1 MQISRPVP
9 TTRPRRPG
17 RRRKLAALT
26 TLGLAGLLAG
36 FLAGCGSTN
45 SPQLSAAVT
54 SKSYAAAAGNWKFT
68 SGASAFAGALT
79 VSGTS
84 VTAILHPLD
93 ATCAASGGAFTAS
106 GTISATDSLSL
117 TSSNLTG
124 GKLAIAGTLA
134 PDQHSLTSP
143 TITVTGGTCATGAT
157 RAPSSSPRIAAAPSA
172 QQYQP
177 LTGNY
182 NGTFTD
188 LSGATLTIAA
198 TLSQP
203 TIPDANG
210 VYHLTGYAS
219 FPNTPCLATPVIT
232 DSTITGDTIQATYTD
247 KDSGSTVVGNGTF
260 SPDAQTLTITNWILS
275 GCGDDTGT
283 GLLLRQTNE

>member
-9 TTRPRRPG
+9 TSRPRRPG

-36 FLAGCGSTN
+36 FLTGCGST
-45 SPQLSAAVT
+45 STPQSNTVAPA
-54 SKSYAAAAGNWKFT
+54 KSYAAAAGNWKFT
-68 SGASAFAGALT
+68 SGAAAFAGALT

-84 VTAILHPLD
+84 VTAILHPLNP
-93 ATCAASGGAFTAS
+93 TCAAAGTFTAS

-117 TSSNLTG
+117 TSSNLPG
-124 GKLAIAGTLA
+124 GKLSIAGTLA
-134 PDQHSLTSP
+134 ADQHSLTSP
-143 TITVTGGTCATGAT
+143 TLTVTGGACAT
-157 RAPSSSPRIAAAPSA
+157 PSVRLSSLSPRDTSPSTA

-188 LSGATLTIAA
+188 NSGATLIVAA

-203 TIPDANG
+203 TTPDTNG
-210 VYHLTGYAS
+210 VYHLTGYAT

-247 KDSGSTVVGNGTF
+247 RDSGSTVVGNGTF
-260 SPDAQTLTITNWILS
+260 SPDAQTLIITNWILS